1 MGLAIFGGIFAFL
14 LVGATVGELVLHKAQ
29 AESAWFS
36 GLIAAAWCV
45 WPALKAHQV
54 ERYNT
59 LSPVPTRYNH
69 QWKNAY
75 AKVRE
80 ILDRAVYNM
89 GSRWHVTTSDT
100 VAKHIHAV
108 LQFTDE
114 EGKWEAPSGRLDG
127 INYRT
132 EKVKRLVELDIQF
145 KEQDDQTIVQLDF
158 RTQADGNNA
167 MYACDRVVQDFKNA
181 IDREL
186 GPGTAAGNPA
196 EFVMTA
202 PPWWL
207 LGLSA
212 VGLLSLWSDVM
223 TAVFGK

>member
-1 MGLAIFGGIFAFL
+1 MGLAIFGGVFAFL
-14 LVGATVGELVLHKAQ
+14 VVGAVVGELVVHHAQ
-29 AESAWFS
+29 AQSAWLS
-36 GLIAAAWCV
+36 GLVAAAWCV

-59 LSPVPTRYNH
+59 LRPVPMKYKVP
-69 QWKNAY
+69 WKNAY

-80 ILDRAVYNM
+80 ILDRAVYKM
-89 GSRWHVTTSDT
+89 GSRWQVTTSDT

-132 EKVKRLVELDIQF
+132 ERVKRLVELDIQF
-145 KEQDDQTIVQLDF
+145 QEQDDQTIVQLDF
-158 RTQADGNNA
+158 RTQAEGNNPI
-167 MYACDRVVQDFKNA
+167 YACDFVVQDVKNA

-186 GPGTAAGNPA
+186 GPGAAAGNPA

-207 LGLSA
+207 LGFTAL
-212 VGLLSLWSDVM
+212 GLMTLWSDVM
-223 TAVFGK
+223 ATVFGQ